1 MDEQNK
7 VIEPLIRTNPD
18 HINGAALLDEAELGA
33 KLALVIAMNGSGSY
47 AFKFP
52 WGISDEL
59 DERLKASGCE
69 EGSEVW
75 VDLKGLK
82 RNGNGNGNDNDERDE

>member
-1 MDEQNK
+1 MEEIKKTVQ
-7 VIEPLIRTNPD
+7 PLIRTNPD
-18 HINGAALLDEAELGA
+18 HVSGSALLDGEDVFV
-33 KLALVIAMNGSGSY
+33 KLALVIAMNGSNSY
-47 AFKFP
+47 AFKFS

-75 VDLKGLK
+75 IKLRK
-82 RNGNGNGNDNDERDE
+82 

>member
-1 MDEQNK
+1 MYEQNK

-75 VDLKGLK
+75 VDLGGLT
-82 RNGNGNGNDNDERDE
+82 RGNDNDERDE

>member
-1 MDEQNK
+1 MEETK
-7 VIEPLIRTNPD
+7 KAVKPLIRTNPD
-18 HINGAALLDEAELGA
+18 HVSGTALLDEAELGA
-33 KLALVIAMNGSGSY
+33 KLALVIAMNGSGAY

-75 VDLKGLK
+75 IDLKRLA
-82 RNGNGNGNDNDERDE
+82 RNDEKDE

>member
-1 MDEQNK
+1 MEETKKAVQ
-7 VIEPLIRTNPD
+7 PLIRTNPD
-18 HINGAALLDEAELGA
+18 HVSGTALLDEAELGA

-75 VDLKGLK
+75 IDLKGLA
-82 RNGNGNGNDNDERDE
+82 RNDEKDE

>member
-1 MDEQNK
+1 MEETKKAVQ
-7 VIEPLIRTNPD
+7 PLIRTNPD
-18 HINGAALLDEAELGA
+18 HVSGTALLDEAELGA
-33 KLALVIAMNGSGSY
+33 KLALVIAMNSSGSY

-75 VDLKGLK
+75 IDLKGLTH
-82 RNGNGNGNDNDERDE
+82 NDEKDE

>member
-1 MDEQNK
+1 MEETKKAVQ
-7 VIEPLIRTNPD
+7 PLIRTNPD
-18 HINGAALLDEAELGA
+18 HVSGTALLDEAELSA
-33 KLALVIAMNGSGSY
+33 KLALVIAMNGSGAC

-59 DERLKASGCE
+59 DKRLKASGCE

-75 VDLKGLK
+75 IDLKGLA
-82 RNGNGNGNDNDERDE
+82 RNDERDE

>member
-1 MDEQNK
+1 MDMEETK
-7 VIEPLIRTNPD
+7 KAVKPLIRTTPD
-18 HINGAALLDEAELGA
+18 HVSGTALLDGAGLGV
-33 KLALVIAMNGSGSY
+33 KLALVIAMNGSSSY

-75 VDLKGLK
+75 VDLGGLTHK
-82 RNGNGNGNDNDERDE
+82 DGNNNDDDEE

>member
-1 MDEQNK
+1 MDMEETKKAVQ
-7 VIEPLIRTNPD
+7 PLIRTTPD
-18 HINGAALLDEAELGA
+18 HVSGTALLDESDISA
-33 KLALVIAMNGSGSY
+33 KLALVVAMNGSNSY

-75 VDLKGLK
+75 VELSGSMCK
-82 RNGNGNGNDNDERDE
+82 DNNNNERDE

>member
-1 MDEQNK
+1 MEEIKKAVQ
-7 VIEPLIRTNPD
+7 PLIRTNPD
-18 HINGAALLDEAELGA
+18 HVSGTALLDEAELGA
-33 KLALVIAMNGSGSY
+33 KLALVIAMNGSGPY

-75 VDLKGLK
+75 IDLKGLA
-82 RNGNGNGNDNDERDE
+82 RNDEKDE

>member
-1 MDEQNK
+1 MEETK
-7 VIEPLIRTNPD
+7 KAVEPLIRTNPD
-18 HINGAALLDEAELGA
+18 HVSGIALLDEAELGA

-75 VDLKGLK
+75 VNLRGLT
-82 RNGNGNGNDNDERDE
+82 RGNDNDERDE

>member
-1 MDEQNK
+1 MEK
-7 VIEPLIRTNPD
+7 IKKAVEPLIRTNPD
-18 HINGAALLDEAELGA
+18 HVSGTALLDEAELGA

-75 VDLKGLK
+75 IDLKGLA
-82 RNGNGNGNDNDERDE
+82 RNDEKDE

>member
-1 MDEQNK
+1 MEEIK
-7 VIEPLIRTNPD
+7 KAVEPLIRTNPD
-18 HINGAALLDEAELGA
+18 HVSGTALLDEAELGA

-75 VDLKGLK
+75 IDLKGLA
-82 RNGNGNGNDNDERDE
+82 RNDEKDE

>member
-1 MDEQNK
+1 MEETKKAVQ
-7 VIEPLIRTNPD
+7 PLIRTNPD
-18 HINGAALLDEAELGA
+18 HVSGTALLDETELGA
-33 KLALVIAMNGSGSY
+33 KLALVIAMNSSGSY

-75 VDLKGLK
+75 IDLKGLTH
-82 RNGNGNGNDNDERDE
+82 NDEKDE

>member
-1 MDEQNK
+1 MEEIKKAVQ
-7 VIEPLIRTNPD
+7 PLIRTNPD
-18 HINGAALLDEAELGA
+18 HISGTALLDEAELGA
-33 KLALVIAMNGSGSY
+33 KLALVIAMNSSGSY

-75 VDLKGLK
+75 IDLKGLTH
-82 RNGNGNGNDNDERDE
+82 NDEKDE

>member
-1 MDEQNK
+1 MEETK
-7 VIEPLIRTNPD
+7 KAVEPLIRTNPD
-18 HINGAALLDEAELGA
+18 HVNGAALLDEAELGA
-33 KLALVIAMNGSGSY
+33 KLALVIAMNGSGAY

-75 VDLKGLK
+75 IDLGGLT
-82 RNGNGNGNDNDERDE
+82 RGNDNDERDE

>member
-1 MDEQNK
+1 MEETKKAVQ
-7 VIEPLIRTNPD
+7 PLIRTNPD
-18 HINGAALLDEAELGA
+18 HVSGTALLDEAELSA
-33 KLALVIAMNGSGSY
+33 KLALVIAMNGSGAY

-75 VDLKGLK
+75 IDLKGLA
-82 RNGNGNGNDNDERDE
+82 RNDERNE

>member
-1 MDEQNK
+1 MEETK
-7 VIEPLIRTNPD
+7 KAVKPLIRTNPD
-18 HINGAALLDEAELGA
+18 HVSGTVLLDEAELGA

-75 VDLKGLK
+75 VDLGGLT
-82 RNGNGNGNDNDERDE
+82 RGNDNDEKDE

>member
-1 MDEQNK
+1 MDKQNK
-7 VIEPLIRTNPD
+7 AVQPLIRTNPD
-18 HINGAALLDEAELGA
+18 HVSGSALLDGEDVCV
-33 KLALVIAMNGSGSY
+33 KLALVIAMNGSGAC

-75 VDLKGLK
+75 IDLKGLA
-82 RNGNGNGNDNDERDE
+82 RNGNDNDEKDE